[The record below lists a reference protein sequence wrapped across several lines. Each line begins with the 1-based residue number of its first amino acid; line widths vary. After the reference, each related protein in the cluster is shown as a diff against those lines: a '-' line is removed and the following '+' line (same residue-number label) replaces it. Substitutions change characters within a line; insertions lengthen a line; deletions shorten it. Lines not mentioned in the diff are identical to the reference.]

1 MRMKRFAA
9 KTIPQALADVQRA
22 LGPNAVLL
30 ETRKVA
36 DPERR
41 KRGELV
47 EVLAAVDPQ
56 AIPRKPI
63 ARPEREKVASPVVRQ
78 VAEDTSGAPATPS
91 FEAVLSEAADVP
103 PMASAAADAL
113 AALQDVVG
121 ALCEEVGAIRREVQ
135 RPQTLP
141 VHNELIVVTASLVEL
156 SKKVDSLVASGAR
169 RPRHLPSFAW
179 QSEVVTTVLDALEG
193 CGLDGLA
200 ARHWGMRLNAELVG
214 CPLRSGE
221 TPVTR
226 LAEIMGGELRCA
238 PRVDGGEIHVVLGGS
253 GAGKSSSVVKLA
265 LRERLLHDRVPLL
278 ISLDHARPEGAAL
291 LRRYAEV
298 FGLPLHRVS
307 RPAEIASVIDRLR
320 PDRSCFIDAPATA
333 VDADTQPQVA
343 ELLGVLPEHTA
354 CHLLLPAATSLAEM
368 RRQVAAHAALGI
380 DRLAF
385 SKIDEA
391 SHFGQVVAIAA
402 ESDLPV
408 SWLTNGR
415 QIPEDL
421 VDASRDLLCAL
432 MTRRKDEAPLAPTP
446 SVRNATTVHERT
458 AAGHPARPSSDALCI
473 PASATV

>member
-1 MRMKRFAA
+1 MRMKRFPA

-30 ETRKVA
+30 ETRQIT

-56 AIPRKPI
+56 AIPRRAILRPQRESI
-63 ARPEREKVASPVVRQ
+63 APPVSRQ
-78 VAEDTSGAPATPS
+78 VTEDTTGASDPPS

-103 PMASAAADAL
+103 APPSPTVDAL
-113 AALQDVVG
+113 TALQKVVD
-121 ALCEEVGAIRREVQ
+121 ALREEVGAIRREVQ
-135 RPQTLP
+135 RPQP
-141 VHNELIVVTASLVEL
+141 APAHNELIVVTASLVEL
-156 SKKVDSLVASGAR
+156 SKKVDSLAATGSR
-169 RPRHLPSFAW
+169 RPRPVPSVAW
-179 QSEVVTTVLDALEG
+179 QAEVATTLLDALEG

-200 ARHWGMRLNAELVG
+200 ARYWGMRLNAELAER
-214 CPLRSGE
+214 PWRSGE
-221 TPVTR
+221 TPATR
-226 LAEIMGGELRCA
+226 LAEVMGGELRCA
-238 PRVDGGEIHVVLGGS
+238 PRVDGGEVHVVLGGS
-253 GAGKSSSVVKLA
+253 GAGKSSLVVKLA

-307 RPAEIASVIDRLR
+307 RPAEIASVLDRLGSNR
-320 PDRSCFIDAPATA
+320 PCFIDAPATA
-333 VDADTQPQVA
+333 VDTDTQPQVG
-343 ELLGVLPEHTA
+343 ELLAVLPERTV

-368 RRQVAAHAALGI
+368 RRQVTTHAALGI

-391 SHFGQVVAIAA
+391 SHFGQVVAVAT
-402 ESDLPV
+402 ESGLPV

-421 VDASRDLLCAL
+421 VDASHDLLCAL
-432 MTRRKDEAPLAPTP
+432 MTRRQNEAASALTSPIR
-446 SVRNATTVHERT
+446 SATAVQERPEV
-458 AAGHPARPSSDALCI
+458 GHPARLSSGSPCVPISVTA
-473 PASATV
+473 